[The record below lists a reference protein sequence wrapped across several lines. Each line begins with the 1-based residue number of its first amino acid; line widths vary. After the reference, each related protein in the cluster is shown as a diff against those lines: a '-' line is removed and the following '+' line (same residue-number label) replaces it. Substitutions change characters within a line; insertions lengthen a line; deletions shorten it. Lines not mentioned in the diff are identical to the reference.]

1 MERKLMK
8 ILIQIALVSM
18 LLLTMTSQSAEAKFN
33 DVLSDRSLYE
43 EIHFLV
49 NEGVIRGYEDGTFRP
64 NQLVSKK
71 HIASMLVKALNLP
84 LTNLQNPGYKD
95 VPITHAYYKEIAA
108 GYTAGIF
115 SKAEYFKPESNISRA
130 FMAKIIAHAYQ
141 LDVVIGSEHTAFS
154 DVPASSAFFA
164 PISKVASNQIAAGYE
179 DGTFLPNML
188 ITRAHFA
195 AFLARAM
202 SKTSAPMTK
211 NKGYTYYYEQDGK
224 TRRYEYVKT
233 FDGSDYWDVYNDQTN
248 AYLHTD
254 IYKQDGTFYGETT
267 AGYGGYFLAVPTP
280 FRIGKVA
287 AKYPADAD
295 VTILNTRGFLTVR
308 GTSYTNVLVLK
319 EVRASKQ
326 TIISYYATD
335 VGLLLSTTADG
346 KELIVLAK
354 RQK

>member
-1 MERKLMK
+1 MK
-8 ILIQIALVSM
+8 KIIQLVLASM
-18 LLLTMTSQSAEAKFN
+18 LLLTMTPNIASANFR
-33 DVLSDRSLYE
+33 DVLSDRSLYD

-49 NEGVIRGYEDGTFRP
+49 DEGVIRGYEDGTFRP
-64 NQLVSKK
+64 NDLVSKK
-71 HIASMLVKALNLP
+71 HIAAMLVKALNLP

-95 VPITHAYYKEIAA
+95 VPMTHPYYKEIAA

-141 LDVVIGSEHTAFS
+141 LDVVIGSSHTAFH
-154 DVPASSAFFA
+154 DVPSSSEFFA
-164 PISKVASNQIAAGYE
+164 PISKVASNQIAAGYS
-179 DGTFLPNML
+179 DGNFLPNNL

-202 SKTSAPMTK
+202 SRTSAPMLK
-211 NKGYTYYYEQDGK
+211 NKQYTYYYEQDGK
-224 TRRYEYVKT
+224 VRRHEFSKS
-233 FDGSDYWDVYNDQTN
+233 FDGSDYWDVYNDQTG
-248 AYLHTD
+248 AFLHTD

-267 AGYGGYFLAVPTP
+267 AGYGGYLLAVPTP
-280 FRIGKVA
+280 FRIGKVEA
-287 AKYPADAD
+287 SFPADAQ

-319 EVRASKQ
+319 EVRRSNQ
-326 TIISYYATD
+326 TLISYYATD
-335 VGLLLSTTADG
+335 VGLLLTTTADG

-354 RQK
+354 RQKEY